1 MPENIRVR
9 MPPSPT
15 GLMHIGTARTALF
28 NYLFSK
34 KQGGTFVFRIED
46 TDRERSKP
54 EYEKDIMDMF
64 AWLGLSYDEFYRQS
78 DRTDIHKKALQKLI
92 DSGHAYISKEEAT
105 VDEEGKA
112 LRGEVIRFKNPNT
125 TITFTD
131 MVRGDVTFD
140 TTELK
145 DFVIAKS
152 LEEPLYHLAVVV
164 DDIEMGITH
173 VIRGEDHISNTP
185 RQILIIEALGGTRPT
200 YAHLPL
206 VLAPDRSKL
215 SKRKHGEIVSVS
227 HYKSLGYL
235 PEALVNFFAFLG
247 WNPGTDQEIFSLS
260 ELIDS
265 FDISKVQK
273 GGAVFNSEKLNWINA
288 QYIKAL
294 TDTNF
299 VIHARQFLSSA
310 YENRDITPL
319 IPILKERIVKFS
331 DLKTLE
337 EAGEIE
343 YFFSEPTYDPTILVW
358 KKGTPEKTKT
368 YLQELEKLVAALP
381 ETFTADEAK
390 AALFPYAEANGKG
403 EVLWPLRVALSG
415 KEKSPDP
422 FTLVALLGKDAAIK
436 RIRTA
441 YGNIA

>member
-1 MPENIRVR
+1 MPTIRVR

-28 NYLFSK
+28 NYLFAK
-34 KQGGTFVFRIED
+34 KLGGTFVFRIED

-54 EYEKDIMDMF
+54 EYEKDILDMF

-78 DRTDIHKKALQKLI
+78 ERTDIHKKALQKLI

-105 VDEEGKA
+105 KDEDGKP

-131 MVRGDVTFD
+131 LVRGEVTFD

-164 DDIEMGITH
+164 DDIDMGITH

-185 RQILIIEALGGTRPT
+185 RQILIIEALGSTRPS

-235 PEALVNFFAFLG
+235 PEAMVNFFAFLG

-265 FDISKVQK
+265 FDLSKVQK
-273 GGAVFNSEKLNWINA
+273 GGAILNGEKLDWINA
-288 QYIKAL
+288 QYIKGL

-299 VIHARQFLSSA
+299 VIHARQFLSA
-310 YENRDITPL
+310 TYENRDITAI
-319 IPILKERIVKFS
+319 IPVLKERLVKFS
-331 DLKTLE
+331 DLKDM
-337 EAGEIE
+337 EAAGDIE
-343 YFFSEPTYDPTILVW
+343 YFFTEPVYDPAALVW
-358 KKGTPEKTKT
+358 KKGTPEKTKMH
-368 YLQELEKLVAALP
+368 LAEVEKIIATMP
-381 ETFTADEAK
+381 ERFSAEEAK
-390 AALFPYAEANGKG
+390 AALWPYAETNGKG

-422 FTLVALLGKDAAIK
+422 FTLASVLGRETTLRHVKSAHEK
-436 RIRTA
+436 
-441 YGNIA
+441 IA